1 MAKKILNKSKR
12 IGIILSVIWVL
23 GAGLHTYTSEKD
35 VSSRVVTDIQ
45 VHCINNLADKSGA
58 AWDDGFNRC
67 DQEDDKAFA
76 QDLRN
81 ARLDAAIVAF
91 GGVPLG
97 WGFIYL
103 ILFLIRWVKRG

>member
-1 MAKKILNKSKR
+1 MNKSKR

-23 GAGLHTYTSEKD
+23 GAGLHTFDSEMD
-35 VSSRVVTDIQ
+35 VSSRIITDIH
-45 VHCINNLADKSGA
+45 VRCDSNLAGKSGA

-67 DQEDDKAFA
+67 NQEDDESLMLALL
-76 QDLRN
+76 D

>member
-23 GAGLHTYTSEKD
+23 GAGLHTFDSEMD
-35 VSSRVVTDIQ
+35 VSSRIITDIH
-45 VHCINNLADKSGA
+45 VRCDSYLAGKSGA

-67 DQEDDKAFA
+67 NQEADKFLMIDFRDAW
-76 QDLRN
+76 
-81 ARLDAAIVAF
+81 LDAAIVAF

>member
-45 VHCINNLADKSGA
+45 VRCINYLAGESGA
-58 AWDDGFNRC
+58 AWDAGFNRC
-67 DQEDDKAFA
+67 DQEADEAFA
-76 QDLRN
+76 RYLRD

>member
-1 MAKKILNKSKR
+1 MNKSKR

-23 GAGLHTYTSEKD
+23 GAGIHTYTSEMD
-35 VSSRVVTDIQ
+35 ASSRIITDIH
-45 VHCINNLADKSGA
+45 VRCDSYLAGKSGA

-67 DQEDDKAFA
+67 NQKDDESLMLA
-76 QDLRN
+76 LRD
-81 ARLDAAIVAF
+81 ARLDATIVAF

>member
-23 GAGLHTYTSEKD
+23 GAGIHTYTSE
-35 VSSRVVTDIQ
+35 VATDIQ
-45 VHCINNLADKSGA
+45 VQGRIVEECINNLADKSGA